1 MTRPAQ
7 LTGSASLRRFV
18 RRTLGVAALMLA
30 GFIALA
36 ESLEAQ
42 AAPSAPPTPP
52 AAASAATAAP
62 VAPPAPAAA
71 MDAVSHA
78 EALKQGRLTFDR
90 AMTANIEALL
100 QSADSALGGAD
111 ALRPRLETGLKQLA
125 EQLGQ
130 EVSMS
135 SEKVMLVNGTVQYW
149 RTGEYAQ
156 VPVPI
161 VFRVIVGPSG
171 WRGFTANAEE
181 QVPPG
186 KEILP

>member
-7 LTGSASLRRFV
+7 LTGSARLRRFV
-18 RRTLGVAALMLA
+18 RRTLGVTPLMLL
-30 GFIALA
+30 GIFALTG
-36 ESLEAQ
+36 SLEGQ
-42 AAPSAPPTPP
+42 AAPPTPP
-52 AAASAATAAP
+52 A
-62 VAPPAPAAA
+62 PAAA
-71 MDAVSHA
+71 AAVVSHA